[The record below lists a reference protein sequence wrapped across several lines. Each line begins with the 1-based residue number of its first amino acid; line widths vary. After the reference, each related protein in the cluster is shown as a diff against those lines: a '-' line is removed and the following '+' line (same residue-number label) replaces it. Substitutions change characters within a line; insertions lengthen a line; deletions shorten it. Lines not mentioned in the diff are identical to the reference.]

1 MEHLKT
7 IMEKLDDMKL
17 SEKVMNDGDYKI
29 LMDELKS
36 AYDLHNVGK
45 FVKVME
51 IKPKVNIYWKT
62 KYNSGFHTHTEWAH
76 NTDSCEEPECECG
89 NCEGNQ
95 PLEQT
100 ELSVSLTDTIY
111 LLKIVYN
118 EDYPPIDIKENTITN
133 ERYEKLKENKVDKWG
148 AKMFVFIGDVE

>member
-1 MEHLKT
+1 MEHLKN
-7 IMEKLDDMKL
+7 IMEKLDLMNEEEKFNNEEYRFLMK
-17 SEKVMNDGDYKI
+17 EI
-29 LMDELKS
+29 KS

-51 IKPKVNIYWKT
+51 VKPKVNIYWKT

-76 NTDSCEEPECECG
+76 NTDSCEEEECECG

-100 ELSVSLTDTIY
+100 ELSVGLKDTIH
-111 LLKIVYN
+111 LLKIVY
-118 EDYPPIDIKENTITN
+118 EDQFPILSTKNNTISN
-133 ERYEKLKENKVDKWG
+133 GAYEKLKENKVDNWG
-148 AKMFVFIGDVE
+148 GKTFVFIGDVE

>member
-1 MEHLKT
+1 MEHLKN
-7 IMEKLDDMKL
+7 IMEKLDLMNEEEKFNNEEYRFLMK
-17 SEKVMNDGDYKI
+17 EI
-29 LMDELKS
+29 KS
-36 AYDLHNVGK
+36 AYDLQNVGK

-51 IKPKVNIYWKT
+51 VKPKVNIYWKT

-76 NTDSCEEPECECG
+76 NTDSCEDEECECG

-100 ELSVSLTDTIY
+100 ELSVGLKDTIH

-118 EDYPPIDIKENTITN
+118 DDFPLINTKENTITN

-148 AKMFVFIGDVE
+148 DKMFVFIGDVE

>member
-51 IKPKVNIYWKT
+51 VKPKVNLYWKT

-76 NTDSCEEPECECG
+76 NTDSCEEQECDCG

-100 ELSVSLTDTIY
+100 ELSVSLKKTIII
-111 LLKIVYN
+111 LKIIE
-118 EDYPPIDIKENTITN
+118 EDQFPLLNTKNNTISN
-133 ERYEKLKENKVDKWG
+133 DAYEKLKENKVDNWG
-148 AKMFVFIGDVE
+148 GKTFVFIGDVE